1 MADYFHLYTNNPTV
15 GQKDGTVI
23 SEARSFTSPLSVTLD
38 ASKGAETIL
47 KCAVRCDSG
56 YTTDSNGI
64 TITPYYYNGNEYV
77 ASGGNV
83 AKWKLAKDASIPA
96 SNTYTLTT
104 LGAGGEEVTL
114 GDVTLVYNQDFG
126 GSTLEQVAMY
136 LVEAFNRKSTLYTAT
151 NDGAEVTVSEKVA
164 GSGHTPG
171 ASNIQG
177 PLGSDGTTRMNPTFA
192 ITDGTPVEGKEAT
205 AADMKLRGN
214 WVNSLNLSGM
224 IGETNIIFWVKV
236 SAANDEKPAKDITT
250 VLHSTATIYDSSTTT
265 AA

>member
-1 MADYFHLYTNNPTV
+1 MADYFHIYTNNPTV

-38 ASKGAETIL
+38 AAEGAETIV

-56 YTTDSNGI
+56 YTTDSSGV
-64 TITPYYYNGNEYV
+64 TITTYYYNGSEYV

-136 LVEAFNRKSTLYTAT
+136 LVQAFNRMSTLYTAT
-151 NDGAEVTVSEKVA
+151 NDGAEITISEKVA

-171 ASNIQG
+171 ASLIQG
-177 PLGSDGTTRMNPTFA
+177 PLGSDGTTRTTPTFA
-192 ITDGTPVEGKEAT
+192 ITDGTPVDGKVAT
-205 AADMKLRGN
+205 AEDMKLRGN
-214 WVNSLNLSGM
+214 WSSSLTLSGT

-236 SAANDEKPAKDITT
+236 SAAEDEKPAKDITT
-250 VLHSTATIYDSSTTT
+250 ALHCTANIYDNTTT
-265 AA
+265 TT